1 MTSIHTI
8 IIVTLYRMNTILLNI
23 SKLLHIVSKM
33 SNFGSKEKKKEN
45 NHNCILMSTAS
56 ETYIYIYI

>member
-1 MTSIHTI
+1 
-8 IIVTLYRMNTILLNI
+8 MNTILLNI